1 MAGRGKAR
9 RGLGL
14 LVIECLFDEERRAA
28 GAINRQWR
36 DKMGVVSKMMG
47 KDSSPQLPALTRPT
61 LSERFAEAHDAVAKL
76 EEKLAYVSEELREAL
91 TELKAEKLANTD
103 LRKESTYLADNRDKL
118 LRDNAR
124 LATILSSIDKIIDG
138 ARAPAPSEP
147 KVEAVAATGGQE

>member
-1 MAGRGKAR
+1 
-9 RGLGL
+9 
-14 LVIECLFDEERRAA
+14 
-28 GAINRQWR
+28 
-36 DKMGVVSKMMG
+36 MGVVSKMMG
-47 KDSSPQLPALTRPT
+47 KDNSPQLPALTRPT

-91 TELKAEKLANTD
+91 TELKAEKLANAD

-138 ARAPAPSEP
+138 ARAPAPGET

>member
-1 MAGRGKAR
+1 M
-9 RGLGL
+9 GL

-47 KDSSPQLPALTRPT
+47 KDNSPQLPALTRPT

-91 TELKAEKLANTD
+91 TELKAEKLANAD
-103 LRKESTYLADNRDKL
+103 LRKENTYLADNRDKL

-124 LATILSSIDKIIDG
+124 LATILSTIDDVIVNAMKKPEEVKGPIQ
-138 ARAPAPSEP
+138 AQE
-147 KVEAVAATGGQE
+147 VAQNIENP

>member
-1 MAGRGKAR
+1 MIIVELGHEDEKQSAGM
-9 RGLGL
+9 L
-14 LVIECLFDEERRAA
+14 
-28 GAINRQWR
+28 NRLWR
-36 DKMGVVSKMMG
+36 LAHVNKNSNL
-47 KDSSPQLPALTRPT
+47 PQLPALTRPT

-91 TELKAEKLANTD
+91 TELKAEKLANAD

-138 ARAPAPSEP
+138 ARAPAPAPGEP
-147 KVEAVAATGGQE
+147 KVEAVIATGEQQE